1 MTLKMTFKNH
11 TCEIVQLG
19 GPTGRVT
26 YRDLCDFPGS
36 ADIRL
41 FLSKYSPEQCTIIP
55 YGLIIFHD
63 HTLETLFVLKY
74 S

>member
-11 TCEIVQLG
+11 TCEIVQLV
-19 GPTGRVT
+19 GPTGRIA

-36 ADIRL
+36 ADIIL
-41 FLSKYSPEQCTIIP
+41 FLSKYSPEQCTISP
-55 YGLIIFHD
+55 YGLITFHD
-63 HTLETLFVLKY
+63 HNLEIMFALKY